1 MRKFFVTAA
10 CLCMLAI
17 PVYGTNVDAASVPW
31 DSTIE
36 LKGTVNI
43 GSTVTI
49 PARVYH
55 AGTPEGDYEDYYY
68 TGGVGYYQMNVTA
81 GQSYYIDSKECGVR
95 LYDSEG
101 NNAYSDG
108 YYESVISDHYYAV
121 KNETIYV
128 RFTNDEDEAEQ
139 ATIRAGQTFT
149 GNVTKADGWGD
160 NVYYYTPS
168 LSGQYTFRVSSSDD
182 EADPSLSIGMM
193 KRDYFS
199 SLKSKDLKWTHSFG
213 YEEVT
218 ANLQAGTCYA
228 IKVDNDMYMYGSEIY
243 NSYTLSLTQKPAVS
257 VAGVKAKKAVSKKA
271 KKAVITWK
279 KASGVDG
286 YQVTYSLKKN
296 FKKAKSVNVSAKK
309 AKVTLKKLK
318 RGKKYFVKVRAYRN
332 VEGARYYGGYSKT
345 LKVTVR

>member
-49 PARVYH
+49 PARERHDIFDEYGNV
-55 AGTPEGDYEDYYY
+55 EDWYY
-68 TGGVGYYQMNVTA
+68 TDGEGYYQMNVTA

-95 LYDSEG
+95 FYDSEG
-101 NNAYSDG
+101 NSSSD
-108 YYESVISDHYYAV
+108 VNYYAV

-128 RFTNDEDEAEQ
+128 CFTNGEDEAEQ

-193 KRDYFS
+193 KRDSFS
-199 SLKSKDLKWTHSFG
+199 DLKSKDLKWTSGFG
-213 YEEVT
+213 YQEVT

-228 IKVDNDMYMYGSEIY
+228 IKVDNDMYGSEIY

-318 RGKKYFVKVRAYRN
+318 RGKRYFVKVRAYRN

>member
-10 CLCMLAI
+10 CLCMLVI

-49 PARVYH
+49 PAYVYH
-55 AGTPEGDYEDYYY
+55 AGTPEGGYEDSYS

-81 GQSYYIDSKECGVR
+81 GQSYYIDSKECDVTF
-95 LYDSEG
+95 YDSEG
-101 NNAYSDG
+101 NSPYGESDN
-108 YYESVISDHYYAV
+108 YYAV

-168 LSGQYTFRVSSSDD
+168 LSGQYTFRISSSDD
-182 EADPSLSIGMM
+182 EANPGFYIGMM

-199 SLKSKDLKWTHSFG
+199 SLKSKDLKWTSGFG

-228 IKVDNDMYMYGSEIY
+228 IEVYSGGNY
-243 NSYTLSLTQKPAVS
+243 NPYTLSLTQKPAVS
-257 VAGVKAKKAVSKKA
+257 VASVKAKKAVSKKA

-286 YQVTYSLKKN
+286 YQVTYSLKNN

>member
-81 GQSYYIDSKECGVR
+81 GQSYYIDSKECDVTF
-95 LYDSEG
+95 YDSEG
-101 NNAYSDG
+101 NSPYGESDN
-108 YYESVISDHYYAV
+108 YYAV
-121 KNETIYV
+121 KNETIYLY
-128 RFTNDEDEAEQ
+128 FSHYEDEAEQ

-182 EADPSLSIGMM
+182 EANPRLSIGMM
-193 KRDYFS
+193 KRDSFS
-199 SLKSKDLKWTHSFG
+199 DLKSKDLKWTSGFG
-213 YEEVT
+213 YQEVT

-228 IKVDNDMYMYGSEIY
+228 IKVDNDMYGSEIY

-332 VEGARYYGGYSKT
+332 VESARYYGGYSKT

>member
-49 PARVYH
+49 PARERHDIFDEY
-55 AGTPEGDYEDYYY
+55 GDVVDWDYID
-68 TGGVGYYQMNVTA
+68 GEGYYQMNVTA
-81 GQSYYIDSKECGVR
+81 GQSYYIDSKECDVTF
-95 LYDSEG
+95 YDSEG
-101 NNAYSDG
+101 NSPYGESDN
-108 YYESVISDHYYAV
+108 YYAV

-182 EADPSLSIGMM
+182 EVNPGLSIGMM

-199 SLKSKDLKWTHSFG
+199 SLKSKDLKWTYSFG

-228 IKVDNDMYMYGSEIY
+228 INVYSGGNY
-243 NSYTLSLTQKPAVS
+243 NPYTLSLTQKPAVS

-271 KKAVITWK
+271 KKAVIIWK

>member
-49 PARVYH
+49 PARERHDIFDEYGNV
-55 AGTPEGDYEDYYY
+55 EDWYY
-68 TGGVGYYQMNVTA
+68 TDGEGYYQMNVTA
-81 GQSYYIDSKECGVR
+81 GQSYYVDSKERDVTF
-95 LYDSEG
+95 YDSEG
-101 NNAYSDG
+101 NNAYSDDSYG
-108 YYESVISDHYYAV
+108 EVINDHYYAV

-182 EADPSLSIGMM
+182 EVTPGLSIGMM

-199 SLKSKDLKWTHSFG
+199 SLKSKDLKWTYSFG

-228 IKVDNDMYMYGSEIY
+228 INVYSDGNY
-243 NSYTLSLTQKPAVS
+243 NPYTLSLTQKPAVS
-257 VAGVKAKKAVSKKA
+257 VASVKAKKAVSKKA